1 MATLMKNFE
10 NTSKLRTSPQRHRG
24 GTKSCEATEKK
35 LAKPH
40 KISSFEVSKEGSEKS
55 VATLFEDVVKTLPDL
70 ERKKMFGWTC
80 VFANG
85 NMLGG
90 YYQNQ
95 MMLRLSEQDRE
106 KFLELPGA
114 THFNPKGNRPMLEY
128 LDVPQQ
134 ITESPTDLKR
144 WFDRGFKY
152 VAGLPP
158 KAKKVARGSLVPK
171 TANVKEKGSSNLR
184 GNSRNRC

>member
-10 NTSKLRTSPQRHRG
+10 NTSKLKISPQRRRG

-35 LAKPH
+35 LAKARTIPTNL
-40 KISSFEVSKEGSEKS
+40 SFGVSKEKSEKS
-55 VATLFEDVVKTLPDL
+55 VATLFEDAVKTLPGL

-90 YYQNQ
+90 YYQDQ
-95 MMLRLSEQDRE
+95 MMLRLSEKDRA

-128 LDVPQQ
+128 LDVPKDV
-134 ITESPTDLKR
+134 IASSKDLKR
-144 WFDRGFKY
+144 WVDKGFKY
-152 VAGLPP
+152 VVSLPP
-158 KAKKVARGSLVPK
+158 KAKSPTKISKAHESSSVEARQ
-171 TANVKEKGSSNLR
+171 T
-184 GNSRNRC
+184 SRMR